1 MAISKA
7 VGRIL
12 GAEWID
18 CISRSF
24 FDDSRGISVDFH
36 EEASPTSLRERLAK
50 NKNYDMI
57 YAGAFLD
64 VESDSKREREPRG
77 CKYKKKPSKS
87 SRRAGRIVKDEKN
100 FRCVVKLE
108 KAIGFANYV

>member
-24 FDDSRGISVDFH
+24 FDDFRGISVDFY
-36 EEASPTSLRERLAK
+36 EEASPTSLRERLEIK
-50 NKNYDMI
+50 LNEKHR
-57 YAGAFLD
+57 GFLD
-64 VESDSKREREPRG
+64 GESDSKREREPRG
-77 CKYKKKPSKS
+77 CKYT
-87 SRRAGRIVKDEKN
+87 KN
-100 FRCVVKLE
+100 P
-108 KAIGFANYV
+108 ANHHDVLGEF

>member
-1 MAISKA
+1 MAGFKA

-12 GAEWID
+12 CADWINY
-18 CISRSF
+18 ISRSLR
-24 FDDSRGISVDFH
+24 DDFRGISVGFR
-36 EEASPTSLRERLAK
+36 EEASLTSLRERLTK
-50 NKNYDMI
+50 NKNFMRYS
-57 YAGAFLD
+57 GAFLD

-100 FRCVVKLE
+100 FKCVAKLE
-108 KAIGFANYV
+108 KSIGFANYV